1 MSGNGSKPDHEGL
14 AAAIARALKPQFD
27 GIGDRIDGLGDR
39 IDGLGER
46 IDGVSVRLDRM
57 NLRMDQVVEN
67 TGGHYR
73 RLEDRIARLET
84 KVFAPD
90 DDE

>member
-1 MSGNGSKPDHEGL
+1 MSDNGSKPDHEGL

-27 GIGDRIDGLGDR
+27 GLA
-39 IDGLGER
+39 GEISSLR
-46 IDGVSVRLDRM
+46 MEMNTRLDQTNAR
-57 NLRMDQVVEN
+57 LDQVIEN

-84 KVFAPD
+84 KVFTDD
-90 DDE
+90 DDED